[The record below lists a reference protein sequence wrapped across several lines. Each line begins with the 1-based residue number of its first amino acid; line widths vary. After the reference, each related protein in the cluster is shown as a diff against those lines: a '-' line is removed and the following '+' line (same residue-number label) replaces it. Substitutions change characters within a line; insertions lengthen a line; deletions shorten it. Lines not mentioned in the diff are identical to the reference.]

1 MPIVGDED
9 VDREYMI
16 GIREKF
22 YIELYGKLSKKADLP
37 DYLREIMHTIPRY
50 IPISRMSLTSR
61 AFRFHMLCAYLE
73 VNTCK
78 NLEKKLEGE
87 DHGFQ
92 RNADG
97 QLISLCRI
105 VCCLHSIVC

>member
-22 YIELYGKLSKKADLP
+22 YIELYGKLGKKADLP

-50 IPISRMSLTSR
+50 IPISRMPLTSR
-61 AFRFHMLCAYLE
+61 AFQFHMLCAHLE

-78 NLEKKLEGE
+78 NLEKRLEGE

-92 RNADG
+92 RNTDG

-105 VCCLHSIVC
+105 VFCLHSIVF